1 MQNIQVTISWKL
13 LWGWVWIAVITRL
26 RIKQIFKWKF
36 LLNNGLSIY
45 YFNEGLLPNLL
56 WKTSFFSYRKSNI
69 FLRVHVSIINTKCQ
83 AQVILRFHKN
93 EKKNRTTLNFIV
105 KNLVLFNVVFSY
117 KKIIISATQI
127 TRNGCL
133 HSLLLE
139 SKFLIGFLVSYLCL
153 LQWERQ
159 IFFRILSMLFWS
171 FRR

>member
-1 MQNIQVTISWKL
+1 MGPL
-13 LWGWVWIAVITRL
+13 LKPPSENSHFHPTLCIRQPGWPRRGYLGSPQTPSLTGGSELLVITRL

-83 AQVILRFHKN
+83 AKVILRFHKN
-93 EKKNRTTLNFIV
+93 EKKNQTTLNFIV

-117 KKIIISATQI
+117 KKK
-127 TRNGCL
+127 NN
-133 HSLLLE
+133 
-139 SKFLIGFLVSYLCL
+139 
-153 LQWERQ
+153 
-159 IFFRILSMLFWS
+159 
-171 FRR
+171 